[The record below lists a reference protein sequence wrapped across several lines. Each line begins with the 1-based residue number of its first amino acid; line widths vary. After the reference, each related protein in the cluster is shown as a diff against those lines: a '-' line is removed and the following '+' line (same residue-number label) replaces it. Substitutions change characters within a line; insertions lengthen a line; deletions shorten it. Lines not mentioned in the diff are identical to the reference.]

1 MFVDAIHRGLL
12 QHISQAKKF
21 SRTTNFKRRKPIVN
35 VAGFADPSV
44 TSRMT
49 DFKASVV
56 AFEVQKN
63 FANKFFSNK
72 VVVKGLIDDTSAKL
86 LDNLYNLLFVFV
98 SRTSFFHVQIVSF
111 FTIVVDEEQEGLGE
125 DDEEHHQDVG
135 EDRDVAEGGEV
146 HQGGEGQ
153 LDHDPEDLADGG
165 HDFDQLLPSG
175 PHLRQELRHQVPD
188 GVGVPVEG
196 ADHQAPDGEVRGQGG
211 AGGRPFHP
219 ATDLT
224 FPTFQIFGVVKTAEF
239 LDSIYVPGKSSEM
252 RELMGQVVA
261 DLNNCLEAG
270 IL

>member
-1 MFVDAIHRGLL
+1 MLLSVVCCYLLLLLFGCKMFVDAIHRGLL

-98 SRTSFFHVQIVSF
+98 S
-111 FTIVVDEEQEGLGE
+111 
-125 DDEEHHQDVG
+125 
-135 EDRDVAEGGEV
+135 
-146 HQGGEGQ
+146 
-153 LDHDPEDLADGG
+153 
-165 HDFDQLLPSG
+165 
-175 PHLRQELRHQVPD
+175 
-188 GVGVPVEG
+188 
-196 ADHQAPDGEVRGQGG
+196 
-211 AGGRPFHP
+211 
-219 ATDLT
+219 
-224 FPTFQIFGVVKTAEF
+224 
-239 LDSIYVPGKSSEM
+239 
-252 RELMGQVVA
+252 
-261 DLNNCLEAG
+261 
-270 IL
+270 

>member
-98 SRTSFFHVQIVSF
+98 SRTTFHLQIVSF

-135 EDRDVAEGGEV
+135 EDRDVAEGGEI
-146 HQGGEGQ
+146 HQGGEG
-153 LDHDPEDLADGG
+153 
-165 HDFDQLLPSG
+165 
-175 PHLRQELRHQVPD
+175 
-188 GVGVPVEG
+188 
-196 ADHQAPDGEVRGQGG
+196 
-211 AGGRPFHP
+211 
-219 ATDLT
+219 
-224 FPTFQIFGVVKTAEF
+224 
-239 LDSIYVPGKSSEM
+239 
-252 RELMGQVVA
+252 
-261 DLNNCLEAG
+261 
-270 IL
+270 